1 MDNIFLFPLET
12 DKESELL
19 KTPYILENIA
29 YHIEENILENRE
41 NDAVD
46 GLLNF
51 IETISNKLQEDYA
64 EIIGEDIEKKPFY

>member
-29 YHIEENILENRE
+29 YHIEENILEN
-41 NDAVD
+41 
-46 GLLNF
+46 
-51 IETISNKLQEDYA
+51 
-64 EIIGEDIEKKPFY
+64 

>member
-1 MDNIFLFPLET
+1 M
-12 DKESELL
+12 
-19 KTPYILENIA
+19 ENIA
-29 YHIEENILENRE
+29 YHIEESILENRE